1 MSLLQIV
8 VIRGKIKMSDLITVK
23 QKSAFGSETTQI
35 ATQNNYY
42 GLTPQQACQMAME
55 LFYDNF
61 PKLQEEAKAL
71 VEKRVTALM
80 DEIAVQLCKKNITD
94 MSPLAEPD
102 VQYTIYEAQKSYAR
116 FATNESLSTL
126 SSLVAER
133 IKQNDSGIC
142 LKVAIDK
149 AISIVGMLSPSQ
161 LDYLSLLFMVTRVKF
176 PDIKTINDLKARFEY
191 LSTVFCSATNSNW
204 EHLNML
210 GCLQLDLPNVYDI
223 SASTYMLDASEI
235 EKTCPTLIKKLNGD
249 CSASPVGV
257 VIAISNAEHKT
268 TYRFNPKIWINN

>member
-1 MSLLQIV
+1 
-8 VIRGKIKMSDLITVK
+8 MSDLITVE

-42 GLTPQQACQMAME
+42 GLTPQQACKMAME

-71 VEKRVTALM
+71 VEKRVTTLM
-80 DEIAVQLCKKNITD
+80 DEIAIQLCKKNVTD

-102 VQYTIYEAQKSYAR
+102 VQYTIYEAQKNYAR
-116 FATNESLSTL
+116 FATKKSLATL

-176 PDIKTINDLKARFEY
+176 PDIKTIDDLKERFEY
-191 LSTVFCSATNSNW
+191 LSTIFCCATNSSW

-210 GCLQLDLPNVYDI
+210 GCLQLDLPDICKI
-223 SASTYMLDASEI
+223 SASTYALSLAEI
-235 EKTCPTLIKKLNGD
+235 EKNCPQLIKDLNGD
-249 CSASPVGV
+249 CSASPVGII
-257 VIAISNAEHKT
+257 IAIANAEQKT
-268 TYRFNPKIWINN
+268 TYRFNPQTWIPN

>member
-1 MSLLQIV
+1 MSE
-8 VIRGKIKMSDLITVK
+8 LINVE

-42 GLTPQQACQMAME
+42 GLTPQQACQMAMG

-71 VEKRVTALM
+71 VEKRVKKLM
-80 DEIAVQLCKKNITD
+80 DEIAVQICKKNITD

-102 VQYTIYEAQKSYAR
+102 IQYTIYEAQKNYAR

-149 AISIVGMLSPSQ
+149 AISIVGMLSPAQ
-161 LDYLSLLFMVTRVKF
+161 MDHLSILFIATKVKF
-176 PDIKTINDLKARFEY
+176 SDIKTMADFQARFEY
-191 LSTVFCSATNSNW
+191 LSEVFSSARNSNW
-204 EHLNML
+204 SHLNML
-210 GCLQLDLPNVYDI
+210 GCLQLDLPDVCDI
-223 SASTYMLDASEI
+223 SADKYGLAVSEI
-235 EKTCPTLIKKLNGD
+235 KKNCPQLVQNLSGD
-249 CSASPVGV
+249 FSVSPVGA
-257 VIAISNAEHKT
+257 VIAMVNAEQKT
-268 TYRFNPKIWINN
+268 SFQFNPKIWISD

>member
-1 MSLLQIV
+1 
-8 VIRGKIKMSDLITVK
+8 MSDLITVE

-35 ATQNNYY
+35 AAQNNYY
-42 GLTPQQACQMAME
+42 GLTPQQACQLAME

-61 PKLQEEAKAL
+61 PKLQEEAKAI

-116 FATNESLSTL
+116 FATNESLATL
-126 SSLVAER
+126 SSLVVER

-149 AISIVGMLSPSQ
+149 AISIVEMLSPAHM
-161 LDYLSLLFMVTRVKF
+161 DCLSLLFIATKVKF
-176 PDIKTINDLKARFEY
+176 SDIKTVDDFQVRFEY
-191 LSTVFCSATNSNW
+191 LAEVFSNARDSSW
-204 EHLNML
+204 QHLNML
-210 GCLQLDLPNVYDI
+210 GCLQLDLPDVCEI
-223 SASTYMLDASEI
+223 SANRYGLAVSDI
-235 EKTCPTLIKKLNGD
+235 QKICPKLVQDLSGD
-249 CSASPVGV
+249 NSVSPLGA
-257 VIAISNAEHKT
+257 VIAMVNAEQKT
-268 TYRFNPKIWINN
+268 PFCFNPKIWIPN

>member
-1 MSLLQIV
+1 MSNEL
-8 VIRGKIKMSDLITVK
+8 VIDQRQGLGN
-23 QKSAFGSETTQI
+23 AGTQVGV
-35 ATQNNYY
+35 QNNYY
-42 GLTPQQACQMAME
+42 GLTPQQACQMTME
-55 LFYDNF
+55 LFYNNF

-71 VEKRVTALM
+71 VEKRVTELM
-80 DEIAVQLCKKNITD
+80 DEIAAQLCKKNITD

-102 VQYTIYEAQKSYAR
+102 VQYAIFEAQKNYAR

-133 IKQNDSGIC
+133 IRQNDSGIC

-149 AISIVGMLSPSQ
+149 AISIIGMLSPSQ

-176 PDIKTINDLKARFEY
+176 PDIKTTEDLKARFEH
-191 LSTVFCSATNSNW
+191 LSTVFAGAVNSSW

-210 GCLQLDLPNVYDI
+210 GCLQLDLPNIYDI
-223 SASTYMLDASEI
+223 SARSYRLNVSEI
-235 EKTCPTLIKKLNGD
+235 EKICPQIIKKLNGD

-268 TYRFNPKIWINN
+268 TYSFNPKTWINN

>member
-1 MSLLQIV
+1 MSLLRIV
-8 VIRGKIKMSDLITVK
+8 VIRGKIKMSDLITVE

-102 VQYTIYEAQKSYAR
+102 IQYTIYEAQKNYAR
-116 FATNESLSTL
+116 FATNESLSAL

-149 AISIVGMLSPSQ
+149 AISIVGMLSPAQ
-161 LDYLSLLFMVTRVKF
+161 MDYLSLLFIATKVKF
-176 PDIKTINDLKARFEY
+176 SDIKTIADFQTRFEY
-191 LSTVFCSATNSNW
+191 LAGVFSNARNSNW
-204 EHLNML
+204 AHLNML
-210 GCLQLDLPNVYDI
+210 GCLQLDLPNVCNI
-223 SASTYMLDASEI
+223 SASTYGLTISEI
-235 EKTCPTLIKKLNGD
+235 QRVCPKLVRDLSGD
-249 CSASPVGV
+249 SSASPVGV
-257 VIAISNAEHKT
+257 VIAIANAEQKT
-268 TYRFNPKIWINN
+268 SFRFNPQIWIPT

>member
-1 MSLLQIV
+1 MSLLRIV
-8 VIRGKIKMSDLITVK
+8 VIRGGIKMSDLITVE

-42 GLTPQQACQMAME
+42 GLTPQQACKMAME

-102 VQYTIYEAQKSYAR
+102 IQYTIYEAQKNYAR

-126 SSLVAER
+126 SSLIAER

-149 AISIVGMLSPSQ
+149 AISIVGMLSPAQ
-161 LDYLSLLFMVTRVKF
+161 MDYLSLLFIATKVKF
-176 PDIKTINDLKARFEY
+176 SDIKTIADFQKRFEY
-191 LSTVFCSATNSNW
+191 LAEVFSNARNSNW
-204 EHLNML
+204 AHLNML
-210 GCLQLDLPNVYDI
+210 GCLQLDLPDVCDI
-223 SASTYMLDASEI
+223 SASRYGLTVPEI
-235 EKTCPTLIKKLNGD
+235 QRVCPKLVQDLSGD
-249 CSASPVGV
+249 SSASPVGV
-257 VIAISNAEHKT
+257 VIAIANAEQKT
-268 TYRFNPKIWINN
+268 PFRFNPKIWIPN